1 MSCLIGASLAP
12 YASDLAPH
20 NTSVLSG
27 VSDEGLDVSQRID
40 SIFSGPEF
48 DPEVEE
54 VVTGECLVSSD
65 SVYVTSG
72 VCRIPSG
79 VCHVS
84 QLVSVVCQW

>member
-1 MSCLIGASLAP
+1 MSSTVESCLVGASLAP
-12 YASDLAPH
+12 HAADLAAH

-54 VVTGECLVSSD
+54 VVTGECLISS
-65 SVYVTSG
+65 VKG
-72 VCRIPSG
+72 G
-79 VCHVS
+79 VCHV
-84 QLVSVVCQW
+84 CH